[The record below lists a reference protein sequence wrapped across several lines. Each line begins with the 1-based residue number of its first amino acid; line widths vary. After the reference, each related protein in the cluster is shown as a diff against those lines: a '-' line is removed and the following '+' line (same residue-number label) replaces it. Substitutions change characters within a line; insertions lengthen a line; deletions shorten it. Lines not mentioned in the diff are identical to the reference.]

1 VVHLADIWP
10 GKFARDLRQE
20 ASSSASDL
28 VSSSATAGNS
38 ACPAIVRAVPYEEI
52 HIEFARNQSSE
63 LQQWLSAHRSAKAWL
78 SSSLFPEAS
87 ELHLR

>member
-28 VSSSATAGNS
+28 VSSSATAGNP
-38 ACPAIVRAVPYEEI
+38 ACPAIVRAVPYAEI
-52 HIEFARNQSSE
+52 HVEFARNQSSE
-63 LQQWLSAHRSAKAWL
+63 LQQVVIRAPLSKDL
-78 SSSLFPEAS
+78 G
-87 ELHLR
+87 